1 MRLDDCTRNGVRT
14 PRMKLGVTQLTATYA
29 AVAGAWILVSDILL
43 FDYLP
48 AFFDTQLGSV
58 AKGLAFVLVTS
69 ALLHVLALRLTR
81 TERDLQF
88 ASVASDLDFL
98 RLPEFFTALPVV
110 VYVLENREGSMI
122 PVWVSENIEQILGYP
137 REDAMARE
145 WWFDHLFPEEA
156 ENVAGENAAIVA
168 GGGGAHAYRVRHRDG
183 HYLYIKDQLKR
194 LSTGADGTE
203 RWLGVW
209 TNIDHQQQSEEQLRQ
224 YASRLETAMTST
236 VETIALLTEMRD
248 PYTAGHEQRVGLI
261 AAAIAREMN
270 LDGNFQKGV
279 KIAGILHD
287 IGKIAI
293 PTEILI
299 KPSKLTASE
308 FNLIKEHPGHGRE
321 ILKHIDFPWPVAD
334 TAHQHHER
342 MDGSGYPQGLKGTD
356 ICLEARIVAVADVI
370 ESMASHRPYRPGL
383 GLDAGLAEIARGAG
397 SLYDREVADACLRL
411 FREKGYSLPV

>member
-1 MRLDDCTRNGVRT
+1 MTLGEKRSDDCIRDDVR
-14 PRMKLGVTQLTATYA
+14 PLRMNFGVTRLTATYA
-29 AVAGAWILVSDILL
+29 AVAGVWILVSDIFL

-58 AKGLAFVLVTS
+58 VKGLAFVLVTS

-88 ASVASDLDFL
+88 ANVASDLDFL
-98 RLPEFFTALPVV
+98 RLPEFLTALPVI
-110 VYVLENREGSMI
+110 VYVLENRGGSMI

-137 REDAMARE
+137 REEAMAE
-145 WWFDHLFPEEA
+145 KWWVDHLCPEQA
-156 ENVAGENAAIVA
+156 EEVAGANAVRVA
-168 GGGGAHAYRVRHRDG
+168 RGGGAHAYRVRHSDG
-183 HYLYIKDQLKR
+183 HYVYMKDQLKR
-194 LSTGADGTE
+194 LSPGADGVE

-209 TNIDHQQQSEEQLRQ
+209 TNIDQQQQSEEQLRQ
-224 YASRLETAMTST
+224 YASRLETAMNST

-248 PYTAGHEQRVGLI
+248 PYTAGHEHRVGLI
-261 AAAIAREMN
+261 SAAIAREMN
-270 LDGNFQKGV
+270 LDGNVQEGV
-279 KIAGILHD
+279 KVAGTLHD

-299 KPSKLTASE
+299 KPSRLTASE

-321 ILKHIDFPWPVAD
+321 LLKHIDFPWPVAD

-342 MDGSGYPQGLKGTD
+342 MDGSGYPQGLKGTE
-356 ICLEARIVAVADVI
+356 ICLAARIVAVADVV

-397 SLYDREVADACLRL
+397 SVYDKEVADACLRL
-411 FREKGYSLPV
+411 FR